1 MQIKKIAKSNEGKRR
16 GGGQGRAGQGVLNA
30 RSVYLYRDDYTAQER
45 DSVSVSS
52 ESLLMSTQSTYF
64 EAFISNTRFSG
75 ST

>member
-1 MQIKKIAKSNEGKRR
+1 M
-16 GGGQGRAGQGVLNA
+16 AGQGVLKA
-30 RSVYLYRDDYTAQER
+30 RSVYLYSDDYTAQER

-64 EAFISNTRFSG
+64 EAFISNIRFSG

>member
-1 MQIKKIAKSNEGKRR
+1 MQIKEITKSNEGK
-16 GGGQGRAGQGVLNA
+16 GEGEGRAGQGVLKA
-30 RSVYLYRDDYTAQER
+30 RSVYLYSDDYTAQER

>member
-1 MQIKKIAKSNEGKRR
+1 MQIKEITKSNEGKRR
-16 GGGQGRAGQGVLNA
+16 GGGQGVLKA
-30 RSVYLYRDDYTAQER
+30 RSVYLYSDDYTAQER

-64 EAFISNTRFSG
+64 EAFISNIRFSG

>member
-1 MQIKKIAKSNEGKRR
+1 M
-16 GGGQGRAGQGVLNA
+16 AGQGVLKA
-30 RSVYLYRDDYTAQER
+30 RSVYLYSDDYPAQER

-64 EAFISNTRFSG
+64 EAFISNIRFSG

>member
-30 RSVYLYRDDYTAQER
+30 RSVYLYRDDYTAEER

-52 ESLLMSTQSTYF
+52 ESLTCLHSQLTLRHLSP
-64 EAFISNTRFSG
+64 I
-75 ST
+75 